1 MIDNNKKVRVRS
13 RDNGRVCYSIPE
25 MNNLHRE
32 FSKNEVKE
40 ISYGELKQLSYI
52 PGGMVIL
59 KEYLVIEDKEVLA
72 DIVGQVEPEYHY
84 TEADIRNV
92 LINGTID
99 QFLDFL
105 DWAPTGAID
114 TMKEIAVKEEV
125 SDIRKRDAILAKT
138 GFNVTKAIEIN
149 HASEEPDEEEE
160 TKTRRAAVP
169 TTSAADSEKK
179 VRREPPKYNVVG

>member
-1 MIDNNKKVRVRS
+1 MIDNNKKIRVRS

-32 FSKNEVKE
+32 FTRNEVKE
-40 ISYGELKQLSYI
+40 IPYEELKQLSYV

-92 LINGTID
+92 LINGTQD

-105 DWAPTGAID
+105 DWAPSGAID
-114 TMKEIAVKEEV
+114 TMKEIAVKEEIN
-125 SDIRKRDAILAKT
+125 DIRKRDAILAKT

-149 HASEEPDEEEE
+149 HMSEEPDEEE
-160 TKTRRAAVP
+160 TVKARRAAVP
-169 TTSAADSEKK
+169 ATPATDTGTK